1 MKSMW
6 PPLVAIFFMTCLYR
20 AGGGEWPH
28 RHPSGS
34 ATEWRIQDFSD
45 EWMSVNPREGEDNW
59 YECIWGIIG
68 TQIPQCH
75 FPVHMYDMRITF

>member
-20 AGGGEWPH
+20 AGGAWPH
-28 RHPSGS
+28 RHPPGS

-75 FPVHMYDMRITF
+75 FPVHM